1 MAVPVLHLNLAP
13 RPSRWRQHHQT
24 LGWAALG
31 LGTVALLGSLGLTWR
46 AYHQAGRAG
55 RDAVSLTEETRRAA
69 RQEQQLQASLQDMD
83 ASREQSRWKVAERI
97 LLERSLPWS
106 RVTAELEQCMVPDMR
121 LKGLQRARSS
131 GQQVVMKL
139 KAEARTQQAEV
150 AFVDALRAT
159 PVFAQVILERES
171 ERQGGGW
178 DFELSLPAAT
188 VPPPFQFRPV
198 KTATAKAPAPASA
211 PAVSRSV
218 ATAPRPAAAAPP
230 TVKPSPLAPPPGQ
243 PATLQA
249 PGGSA
254 QGGAEKLQARPAPAP
269 DEEEVRWPRRQPR
282 SPRRPLP

>member
-55 RDAVSLTEETRRAA
+55 RDAVSFAEETRRAA
-69 RQEQQLQASLQDMD
+69 QQEQQLQTSLQDMD
-83 ASREQSRWKVAERI
+83 AAREQSRWKVAERI

-150 AFVDALRAT
+150 AFVDALRAA

-188 VPPPFQFRPV
+188 VPPPFQFKPV
-198 KTATAKAPAPASA
+198 KTATKPAAPAAIP
-211 PAVSRSV
+211 
-218 ATAPRPAAAAPP
+218 TGLRPATAAPP
-230 TVKPSPLAPPPGQ
+230 AAKPGPQGPVQGRPSPALSQGA
-243 PATLQA
+243 A
-249 PGGSA
+249 A
-254 QGGAEKLQARPAPAP
+254 QGAAEKLQVRPAPP
-269 DEEEVRWPRRQPR
+269 TDEEEETRRPRRQPR
-282 SPRRPLP
+282 IPKRPLP

>member
-55 RDAVSLTEETRRAA
+55 REAVTFAEETRRAA
-69 RQEQQLQASLQDMD
+69 QQEQQLQTSLQDMD
-83 ASREQSRWKVAERI
+83 AAREQSRWKVAERI

-139 KAEARTQQAEV
+139 KAEARTQEAEV
-150 AFVDALRAT
+150 AFVDALRAA

-188 VPPPFQFRPV
+188 VPPPFQVKPV
-198 KTATAKAPAPASA
+198 KTAPARAAVPAA
-211 PAVSRSV
+211 LPAGL
-218 ATAPRPAAAAPP
+218 RPAIAAPP
-230 TVKPSPLAPPPGQ
+230 TAKPGPQGPVPGRPSPALSQGA
-243 PATLQA
+243 A
-249 PGGSA
+249 A
-254 QGGAEKLQARPAPAP
+254 QGAAENLQVRPAPP
-269 DEEEVRWPRRQPR
+269 TDEEEETRRPRRQPR
-282 SPRRPLP
+282 IPKRPLP

>member
-55 RDAVSLTEETRRAA
+55 RDAVSFAEETRRAA
-69 RQEQQLQASLQDMD
+69 QQEQQLQTSLQDMD
-83 ASREQSRWKVAERI
+83 AAREQSRWKVAERI

-150 AFVDALRAT
+150 AFVDALRAA

-188 VPPPFQFRPV
+188 VPPPFQFKPV
-198 KTATAKAPAPASA
+198 KTASKSAAPAAIS
-211 PAVSRSV
+211 
-218 ATAPRPAAAAPP
+218 TGPRPATAAPP
-230 TVKPSPLAPPPGQ
+230 AAKPGPQGPVPGRPSPALSQGA
-243 PATLQA
+243 A
-249 PGGSA
+249 A
-254 QGGAEKLQARPAPAP
+254 QGAAEKLHVRPAPP
-269 DEEEVRWPRRQPR
+269 TDEEEETRRPRRQPR
-282 SPRRPLP
+282 IPKRPLP

>member
-13 RPSRWRQHHQT
+13 RPSRWRQHHQA

-55 RDAVSLTEETRRAA
+55 REAVTFAEETRRAA
-69 RQEQQLQASLQDMD
+69 QQEQHLQTSLQDMD
-83 ASREQSRWKVAERI
+83 AAREQSRWKVAERI

-106 RVTAELEQCMVPDMR
+106 RITAELEQCMVPDMR

-188 VPPPFQFRPV
+188 VPPPFQFKPV
-198 KTATAKAPAPASA
+198 KTAPA
-211 PAVSRSV
+211 R
-218 ATAPRPAAAAPP
+218 AAAPAALP
-230 TVKPSPLAPPPGQ
+230 AGLRPAIAAPPAAKSGPQGPVPGRPSPALSQGA
-243 PATLQA
+243 A
-249 PGGSA
+249 A
-254 QGGAEKLQARPAPAP
+254 QGAAEKLQVRPAPP
-269 DEEEVRWPRRQPR
+269 TDEEEETRRPRRQPR
-282 SPRRPLP
+282 IPKRPLP